1 MHLQREKATR
11 TKMFERHVV
20 SRRIRPGRRTID
32 GSLADVFL
40 QPKFILVAT
49 ERGQITCRKV
59 MARTAHFNQMIV
71 NF

>member
-49 ERGQITCRKV
+49 VGANHVPEGDERHTLTK
-59 MARTAHFNQMIV
+59 
-71 NF
+71 